1 MILFDCRDVKNWTK
15 NYDFPEQIF
24 YNQSLNMDFQFSV
37 YSIAD
42 FYSNNFSSENSRVPV
57 ASGDS
62 ELSFD
67 YNFF

>member
-15 NYDFPEQIF
+15 NYDFPELLF

-42 FYSNNFSSENSRVPV
+42 FYSNNFFSGNSRVSV

-67 YNFF
+67 YKFF